1 MVNRSGLLILGSTGS
16 IGRSTLSVVQENP
29 AELKVV
35 GLSCHSSIEALAA
48 QVRQFHPEVV
58 CVGPGRGQELKER
71 LDGEALP
78 TILEGESGQA
88 EFAGWPQGDTLV
100 AAMVGAAGIKP
111 VLAGIAAKK
120 RIALANKET
129 IVLAGELIMKAAKD
143 AGVEILPVDSEHNA
157 IAQSLAGSKR
167 ADLSHITLTA
177 SGGPF
182 RTWDKERFETITLK
196 DALNH
201 PNWSMGD
208 KITIDSATMMNKGL
222 EVIEAKWLFGLE
234 PSQIKVVVHPESIV
248 HSMVT
253 YKDGSSIAQLGEP
266 DMRVPIAYC
275 LGQKGRLKSGV
286 NSLDLAQKG
295 SLTFFEPDYERFG
308 CLKLAF
314 DALQF
319 GGGAPAALNGANE
332 ELVALYLN
340 EKIHF
345 TDISRRL
352 SRLLLQFQEQKGLG
366 QLPAYLNTM
375 TSLEDALAADSWGR
389 TCILE
394 R

>member
-1 MVNRSGLLILGSTGS
+1 MVNSSGLLILGSTGS
-16 IGRSTLSVVQENP
+16 IGRSTLSVVRENP
-29 AELKVV
+29 ELLHVV
-35 GLSCHSSIEALAA
+35 GLGCHSSLEELSQQIAEFRP
-48 QVRQFHPEVV
+48 QVV

-71 LDGEALP
+71 LGAGYLP
-78 TILEGESGQA
+78 EILEGPQGQVKLA
-88 EFAGWPQGDTLV
+88 SWKTGDTLV

-111 VLAGIAAKK
+111 VLAGIEAKK

-129 IVLAGELIMKAAKD
+129 IVLAGELIMKTAKA

-157 IAQSLAGSKR
+157 IAQSLAGSQR
-167 ADLSHITLTA
+167 SDLSHITLTA

-182 RTWDKERFETITLK
+182 RTWSKEQFASITLK

-201 PNWSMGD
+201 PNWSMGR

-234 PSQIKVVVHPESIV
+234 ASQIKVVVHPESII

-275 LGQKGRLKSGV
+275 LGQTGRLHSGV
-286 NSLDLAQKG
+286 GPLDLASKG
-295 SLTFFEPDYERFG
+295 NLSFFEPDLERFG
-308 CLKLAF
+308 CLRLAF
-314 DALQF
+314 EALEL
-319 GGGAPAALNGANE
+319 GSGAPAALNGANE
-332 ELVALYLN
+332 ELVGMYLE

-345 TDISRRL
+345 TQISQRL
-352 SRLLLQFQEQKGLG
+352 DQLILQFRAQQTSG
-366 QLPAYLNTM
+366 QLARYLTEM
-375 TSLEDALAADSWGR
+375 SSLEDALAADAWGR
-389 TCILE
+389 SFITEL
-394 R
+394 